1 MSLPLPSD
9 MNPSSIDL
17 RIVTP
22 AGEFLHE
29 AVEFVEM
36 NTTVGQIGVLPG
48 HAPLIAALEIGP
60 ISIVRN
66 GQRHWWFSGGGTA
79 RIEPQSVSL
88 LLMGLVAH
96 LDDEV
101 LEACC
106 ARARAM
112 LGEGADELAM
122 AAACDRAR
130 QSLAGMPAGRSTD
143 FVPEFDIPR
152 AAILSELLKSKTH
165 P

>member
-1 MSLPLPSD
+1 
-9 MNPSSIDL
+9 MNPSILDL

-29 AVEFVEM
+29 PVELVEM
-36 NTTVGQIGVLPG
+36 TTTAGQIGVLPG

-60 ISIVRN
+60 ISVVRN
-66 GQRHWWFSGGGTA
+66 GRRHWWFSGGGTA
-79 RIEPQSVSL
+79 RIHPDKVSL
-88 LLMGLVAH
+88 MLIGLVAH

-112 LGEGADELAM
+112 LGDEADELAM
-122 AAACDRAR
+122 ASACARAKQALMVLPGQR
-130 QSLAGMPAGRSTD
+130 VESL
-143 FVPEFDIPR
+143 VPEFDIPR
-152 AAILSELLKSKTH
+152 AHIFTELLH
-165 P
+165 ARHH

>member
-1 MSLPLPSD
+1 
-9 MNPSSIDL
+9 MNPPTIEL

-22 AGEFLHE
+22 AGEFLRE
-29 AVEFVEM
+29 PVELIEM
-36 NTTVGQIGVLPG
+36 TTTIGQIGVLPG
-48 HAPLIAALEIGP
+48 HAPLMAALEIGP
-60 ISIVRN
+60 ISVVRN
-66 GQRHWWFSGGGTA
+66 GQRHWWFTGGGTA
-79 RIEPQSVSL
+79 RIEPSKVSL
-88 LLMGLVAH
+88 LLIGLVAH

-130 QSLAGMPAGRSTD
+130 HALAARPAGCGEALI
-143 FVPEFDIPR
+143 PEFDIPR
-152 AAILSELLKSKTH
+152 AAILAELLHQKH
-165 P
+165 H

>member
-1 MSLPLPSD
+1 
-9 MNPSSIDL
+9 MNSSTIQL

-29 AVEFVEM
+29 PVEMIEM

-48 HAPLIAALEIGP
+48 HAPLMAALEIGP
-60 ISIVRN
+60 IFVVRN
-66 GQRHWWFSGGGTA
+66 GQRHWWFTGGGTA
-79 RIEPQSVSL
+79 RIEPEKVSL
-88 LLMGLVAH
+88 LLIGLVAH
-96 LDDEV
+96 PNDEV

-130 QSLAGMPAGRSTD
+130 HTLASLPAGGGTAL
-143 FVPEFDIPR
+143 VPEFDIPR
-152 AAILSELLKSKTH
+152 AHILAELLHQKH
-165 P
+165 H

>member
-1 MSLPLPSD
+1 MQR
-9 MNPSSIDL
+9 SILDL

-29 AVEFVEM
+29 PVEFVEM
-36 NTTVGQIGVLPG
+36 TTTVGQIGVLPG

-60 ISIVRN
+60 ISVVRN

-79 RIEPQSVSL
+79 RIEPEKVSL
-88 LLMGLVAH
+88 MLIGLVAH

-112 LGEGADELAM
+112 LGNEADELAM
-122 AAACDRAR
+122 AAACARAKQALMVLPGQR
-130 QSLAGMPAGRSTD
+130 VEPL
-143 FVPEFDIPR
+143 VPEFDFPR
-152 AAILSELLKSKTH
+152 AYIFAELLH
-165 P
+165 ARHH

>member
-1 MSLPLPSD
+1 MIPP
-9 MNPSSIDL
+9 SIDL

-29 AVEFVEM
+29 PVEFAEM
-36 NTTVGQIGVLPG
+36 TTTVGQIGVMPG

-60 ISIVRN
+60 ISVVRN

-79 RIEPQSVSL
+79 RIEPDSISL
-88 LLMGLVAH
+88 LLIGLVGH

-106 ARARAM
+106 ARARSM

-122 AAACDRAR
+122 AAACERAR
-130 QSLAGMPAGRSTD
+130 HALAGQPTGRGAALI
-143 FVPEFDIPR
+143 PEFDIPR
-152 AAILSELLKSKTH
+152 AHILAELLHQKH
-165 P
+165 H